1 MVRWALKQPYTVI
14 VVALMLMVVGVFAML
29 RLPTDILPV
38 FRIPAVMVVTTYS
51 GMPAEIMET
60 DITNRLERWLS
71 QASGL
76 NHIESRSL
84 IGVSILNC
92 FFEPGFDPNNA
103 LAQIST
109 LVMSDL
115 HYLPPGTQPPIV
127 MGYDPTANLPVA
139 LMPVFT
145 PGLNEAQLW
154 DESNYVVRNRLNAVA
169 GAIAP
174 VVFGGKLRQVMVYLD
189 RNKLSGYHLSPLD
202 VVEALQRG
210 NAMIPTGDAKIGAF
224 DYSIR
229 SNGMVP
235 TIAEFDKLP
244 IKIVDG
250 KPVFI
255 RDVGRTADASAVQT
269 NAVQV
274 NGVPQTYIP
283 LFRRIG
289 SNTLAVVAGIKK
301 AVPGILAALPDRS
314 RLELIFDQS
323 PKISEA
329 VSDVMRELVV
339 GVALA
344 AIVIYFFLGS
354 LTPTL
359 IAALAIPLSLVGCM
373 IGLYF
378 MDQSLNLMTLG
389 GLALVTGRLIDDAI
403 VVIENIERHISLGK
417 SPAQAAEEGA
427 TEVSLPVLVSTLAL
441 IIVFFP
447 VTFFQGVGKFLFTP
461 LALAVVIS
469 VLISYFTAMTIV
481 PLAASRYFRA
491 HVHGSRRWRP
501 VEVFEKYFQAF
512 TRRYSVILDWSLER
526 PKVMIALV
534 MIVFALSC
542 LLVPLL
548 GTEFFPVGD
557 FGQFSIRMRAETGTR
572 LELTT
577 RLATDVTRS
586 IRELLPKGS
595 VHTILANTGVL
606 PSWAAAYTPNSAS
619 HDALLQ
625 VALEENGRFGAKKAI
640 DVLRPRLEQLYP
652 GTHFSYS
659 IIDPVSSALNYG
671 ALSPVDLRV
680 VGPDLHEGQRIAR
693 ELLAKVQGV
702 RGITDAGVEQTLDY
716 PAIHID
722 IKRIKAGYLGLSANE
737 VVKNIVT
744 ALNSSVLFSLNF
756 WDDPI
761 SGNNYFIGAM
771 YPEAQIDSK
780 ETIANIPLS
789 PSGVQNSARGKKAM
803 RSIFAHG
810 DWKIPTA
817 RAADHGRRFSGAA
830 GGGGG
835 ETLLRNVSTL
845 SDENIPVE
853 ISHFNIQRVFDIMAN
868 VTGRDIGSVAADID
882 RLVIATKLPKQ
893 YSVQWGGSIEAMRS
907 SFGNMGV
914 GLVLALVLIFLLMV
928 AQFRSFIDPLLILAT
943 VPLGF
948 IGVFWILFLTNTTI
962 NIQSMMGVIMLIG
975 IVVSNSAILADFAN
989 QRLAAGLTPSAAM
1002 REAGLTRL
1010 RPILMT
1016 AISTVIAL
1024 IPSALG
1030 GANAPLARA
1039 VIGGLLTATFLTLT
1053 FLPALFVLTKLEQER
1068 KPEARG
1074 WTESE

>member
-1 MVRWALKQPYTVI
+1 VVRWALKQPYTVI
-14 VVALMLMVVGVFAML
+14 VIALMLMVVGMFSML

-38 FRIPAVMVVTTYS
+38 FRIPAVMVVTTYT

-76 NHIESRSL
+76 DHIESRSL

-92 FFEPGFDPNNA
+92 FFTPGFDPNNA

-127 MGYDPTANLPVA
+127 MGYDPTANLPLG
-139 LMPVFT
+139 LMRVFT
-145 PGLNEAQLW
+145 PGLDEAMLW
-154 DESNYVVRNRLNAVA
+154 DESNFTVRPRLNAVA
-169 GAIAP
+169 GAVAP

-202 VVEALQRG
+202 VVESLQRG
-210 NAMIPTGDAKIGAF
+210 NSMIPTGDAKIGMY
-224 DYSIR
+224 DYSLR

-255 RDVGRTADASAVQT
+255 RDIGHTEDSSAIQT
-269 NAVQV
+269 NAVQID
-274 NGVPQTYIP
+274 GVPQTYVP

-289 SNTLAVVAGIKK
+289 SNTLAVMDCIKK
-301 AVPGILAALPDRS
+301 AVPNVLAALPDRS
-314 RLELIFDQS
+314 KLELIFDQS

-329 VSDVMRELVV
+329 ITDVVRELIV
-339 GVALA
+339 GVLLA
-344 AIVIYFFLGS
+344 ALVIYFFLGS
-354 LTPTL
+354 MTPTL
-359 IAALAIPLSLVGCM
+359 VAALAIPLSLVGCM

-417 SPAQAAEEGA
+417 SPLQAAQDGAEEVA
-427 TEVSLPVLVSTLAL
+427 LPVLVSTLAL

-447 VTFFQGVGKFLFTP
+447 VTFFVGIGKFLFTP

-481 PLAASRYFRA
+481 PLAASRFFKA
-491 HVHGSRRWRP
+491 HVHGSRKWRP
-501 VEVFEKYFQAF
+501 VEVFEEYFQAF
-512 TRRYSVILDWSLER
+512 TRRYGAILDWSLER
-526 PKVMIALV
+526 PKVMIGLV
-534 MIVFALSC
+534 LIVFALSC
-542 LLVPLL
+542 GLVPLL

-557 FGQFSIRMRAETGTR
+557 FGQFSIRVRAETGTR
-572 LELTT
+572 IELTT
-577 RLATDVTRS
+577 KLVAEVTKS
-586 IRELLPKGS
+586 IRELLPKDS
-595 VHTILANTGVL
+595 VHTVMANTGVL
-606 PSWAAAYTPNSAS
+606 PSWAAAYSPNSAS

-625 VALEENGRFGAKKAI
+625 VALEESRWFGANKAI
-640 DVLRPRLEQLYP
+640 DILRPKLGQLYP

-680 VGPDLHEGQRIAR
+680 VGPDLQKDQELSRQ
-693 ELLAKVQGV
+693 LLAKIQGV
-702 RGITDAGVEQTLDY
+702 KGVADADVEQTLDY
-716 PAIHID
+716 PAINID
-722 IKRIKAGYLGLSANE
+722 VNRIKAGYLGLNAND

-744 ALNSSVLFSLNF
+744 ALNSSVLFALNF
-756 WDDPI
+756 WDDPV

-780 ETIANIPLS
+780 ETIADIPVN
-789 PSGVQNSARGKKAM
+789 PSGV
-803 RSIFAHG
+803 
-810 DWKIPTA
+810 KI
-817 RAADHGRRFSGAA
+817 GSG
-830 GGGGG
+830 GQ
-835 ETLLRNVSTL
+835 TLLRNIAGL
-845 SDENIPVE
+845 SEEKIPVE
-853 ISHFNIQRVFDIMAN
+853 ISHYNIQRVFDIMAS
-868 VTGRDIGSVAADID
+868 VTGRDIGSVASDID
-882 RLVIATKLPKQ
+882 RIVARMELPKQ
-893 YSVQWGGSIEAMRS
+893 YSVQWGGSIQAMRS
-907 SFGNMGV
+907 SFGSIGV
-914 GLVLALVLIFLLMV
+914 GMILALVLIFLLMV
-928 AQFRSFIDPLLILAT
+928 AQFKSFIDPLLIMAT

-948 IGVFWILFLTNTTI
+948 IGVFWMLFLTNTTI

-989 QRLAAGLTPSAAM
+989 QRYAAGLTSRAAM

-1024 IPSALG
+1024 IPAALG
-1030 GANAPLARA
+1030 GANAPLARS

-1053 FLPALFVLTKLEQER
+1053 FLPALFVLTK
-1068 KPEARG
+1068 PETATKLDPR
-1074 WTESE
+1074 WNESE